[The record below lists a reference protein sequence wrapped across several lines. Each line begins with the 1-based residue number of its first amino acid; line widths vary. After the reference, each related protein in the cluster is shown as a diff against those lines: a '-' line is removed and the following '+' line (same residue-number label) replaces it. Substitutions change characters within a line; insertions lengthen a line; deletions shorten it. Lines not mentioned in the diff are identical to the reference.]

1 MKAFIPKWRQ
11 DPNNTDHTYGYELA
25 MYTSVSGN
33 YAFIERH
40 VKYYN
45 KKKKQWCD
53 ETIQVIHLGKL
64 NSFIWKHYPVISF
77 RDVGVIYGRL
87 VFDELKKVNKLIQ
100 SSNSVSIELME
111 SISKE
116 YQVYITAVID
126 GIKYVFTPERTFKSD
141 EGYVND

>member
-11 DPNNTDHTYGYELA
+11 DPNNVDHKYGYELNA
-25 MYTSVSGN
+25 YTSVSGTRV
-33 YAFIERH
+33 FIERR
-40 VKYYN
+40 VEYYN

-64 NSFIWKHYPVISF
+64 NCYIWKHYPVISF
-77 RDVGVIYGRL
+77 RDFGVIYGRL
-87 VFDELKKVNKLIQ
+87 EFDELKKVNKLIQ

-116 YQVYITAVID
+116 YQVYITAVINN
-126 GIKYVFTPERTFKSD
+126 IKYVFSPERTYVSD
-141 EGYVND
+141 EGYVDD

>member
-11 DPNNTDHTYGYELA
+11 DPNNTAHTYGYALNT
-25 MYTSVSGN
+25 YPSVSGN
-33 YAFIERH
+33 RVFIERH

-64 NSFIWKHYPVISF
+64 RSYIWKHYPVISF
-77 RDVGVIYGRL
+77 SDVGIICGSDL
-87 VFDELKKVNKLIQ
+87 DELEKVSKLIQ

-116 YQVYITAVID
+116 YQVYITAVINK
-126 GIKYVFTPERTFKSD
+126 IKYVFSPERTYVSD
-141 EGYVND
+141 EGYVNG